1 MQHGNY
7 STHSPVP
14 LENANR
20 QRSQHLPRCD
30 AIEQE
35 ETAEKLAQQW
45 GLQCTLV
52 IPVLRELREKDHKL
66 QGCLGPT
73 QNTTTAVGFVKTP
86 ETFSNLGIKNTSGSW

>member
-14 LENANR
+14 LKNANR

-30 AIEQE
+30 ATEQE

-45 GLQCTLV
+45 GLQCTPV

-73 QNTTTAVGFVKTP
+73 QNTTAVGFVKTP
-86 ETFSNLGIKNTSGSW
+86 ETVSNLGIKNTSGSW